1 MDVSQLVHTP
11 SIRSNPLILL
21 PSAAFRRK
29 LFDLFTWTANVH
41 HPRVDFT
48 HDHENQHESE
58 DGTGTRSPRRAP
70 QRFRPR
76 GAGAEVLPL
85 GEATLRFGAYFAAA
99 FGADPFGLLP
109 TGAAAGAAD
118 FPALARCAG
127 GIAGYRAF
135 LARSGG
141 LIHASSTGCRRS
153 FNSANTA
160 FRIKELRSSPDSAR
174 AMSTARRSST

>member
-1 MDVSQLVHTP
+1 MLAANFNTK
-11 SIRSNPLILL
+11 
-21 PSAAFRRK
+21 SATCRK
-29 LFDLFTWTANVH
+29 LMGNGQGSLVKTSPAIFALGLVTVSCTSGISDFQTLSLKLFTTHSPLKPLNFTAFHRPLKKLLDLFTWTANVH
-41 HPRVDFT
+41 HPLVNFM
-48 HDHENQHESE
+48 HDYEIKHESE
-58 DGTGTRSPRRAP
+58 DGTRTGSPRRSP

-127 GIAGYRAF
+127 GIAG
-135 LARSGG
+135 
-141 LIHASSTGCRRS
+141 
-153 FNSANTA
+153 
-160 FRIKELRSSPDSAR
+160 
-174 AMSTARRSST
+174 